1 MIFPQPQL
9 HPTSFP
15 SHRRW
20 KLLSYTSIY
29 HLLFFSDLGWARRFE
44 IVKTSALTSGW
55 NIIITK
61 FHLFF
66 CNPPQT
72 NKKIFDLYFWF
83 KSPHQFKRMN
93 QMNHS
98 LGVMCDGNGPFY
110 FLDFSWKKPFGL
122 FLFHI
127 VSFSVTEGFL
137 KYDKILLNRNLEGK
151 TYPFAASKKLFWRRG
166 DWHDCVKFKNPLCG
180 LGSCIFWVWKY
191 FHSLQVETMQIV
203 LNYF

>member
-1 MIFPQPQL
+1 MKTPFLQFNL
-9 HPTSFP
+9 SP
-15 SHRRW
+15 S
-20 KLLSYTSIY
+20 LLLRPRLSAQIWNCKNFCTHIRMKY
-29 HLLFFSDLGWARRFE
+29 HYYKISP
-44 IVKTSALTSGW
+44 
-55 NIIITK
+55 
-61 FHLFF
+61 FF

-180 LGSCIFWVWKY
+180 LGSCIFWVWKC